1 MALYTYLQEQMPSF
15 MQHLEESVNIDSP
28 SKHKSQ
34 SEKMIA
40 WYIKVMHKL
49 TGGRVHR
56 YMNPTYGDQLRWE
69 VGTGRKRILLVGH
82 YDTVWP
88 LQESIKRPFRC
99 QDGKAYGPGVYD
111 MKAGILQAIFAI
123 QALNRFDRLPKDK
136 TIVLLLTGD
145 EEIGSPTSRLILEE
159 EAKKAEVAFI
169 LEPPVAP
176 HGALKTWRKG
186 SLQYTIQVSGV
197 SAHAGVDHDKGISA
211 IQEITYHIQHLHS
224 LTNYANGTTV
234 NVGTITGGVGRNVV
248 ADYAEAE
255 VDVRVQSQEEAERI
269 HQIMMSLQPVLPGT
283 KLVVKGGINRPPMEK
298 TEKSYAL
305 FALAK
310 YICEQ
315 EFSCSLTEEGTGGVS
330 DGNFVAACGVPT
342 LDGLGAS
349 GDYAHSP
356 REFIWIKDIP
366 KRTTLLA
373 RLLEEC

>member
-34 SEKMIA
+34 SEKIIA

-56 YMNPTYGDQLRWE
+56 YTNPTYGDQLRWE

-99 QDGKAYGPGVYD
+99 EGGKAYGPGVYD

-186 SLQYTIQVSGV
+186 SSQYTIRYRGFRLML
-197 SAHAGVDHDKGISA
+197 
-211 IQEITYHIQHLHS
+211 ELITIKEFQ
-224 LTNYANGTTV
+224 
-234 NVGTITGGVGRNVV
+234 
-248 ADYAEAE
+248 
-255 VDVRVQSQEEAERI
+255 
-269 HQIMMSLQPVLPGT
+269 
-283 KLVVKGGINRPPMEK
+283 
-298 TEKSYAL
+298 L
-305 FALAK
+305 FK
-310 YICEQ
+310 
-315 EFSCSLTEEGTGGVS
+315 
-330 DGNFVAACGVPT
+330 
-342 LDGLGAS
+342 
-349 GDYAHSP
+349 
-356 REFIWIKDIP
+356 K
-366 KRTTLLA
+366 
-373 RLLEEC
+373 